1 MADDKPCIAE
11 LYESGG
17 LDMELVGKIA
27 HNELDKQKGFPF
39 SSVSANSIRA
49 LASEYIDSYTNDLGI
64 IEAYAAELDSQLSVE
79 DYRGGKISPEFMLG
93 CAIGL
98 GAASHANADIDYFC
112 NKFSSRAVIEI
123 EELSLPTLRSE
134 CRTADDFS
142 LAGVN
147 PDTKFPIGFVSVRDV
162 VDAVDEFGS
171 EHMKETLAPADMER
185 VASSLAEAEQ
195 CIERYELADLHG
207 RGMGRV
213 VEEKAAI
220 RCALRQAGF
229 DIPMANVR
237 IHIDESAHEFSHKC
251 IENACAQGIAI
262 ANGQA
267 EMPAGGRVCAVEIE
281 IDGSTLGLEP
291 TEDGLERSL
300 DDLCDE
306 KHAETDFVVG
316 SKDREMRFESKE
328 TGR

>member
-79 DYRGGKISPEFMLG
+79 DYRGGKISPEFMLS

-112 NKFSSRAVIEI
+112 DKFSSRAVIEI

-195 CIERYELADLHG
+195 CIKRYELAGGITFNAELE
-207 RGMGRV
+207 
-213 VEEKAAI
+213 VEKIDRKQDEQGLDGICEAKSEEAE
-220 RCALRQAGF
+220 LVAGSA
-229 DIPMANVR
+229 M
-237 IHIDESAHEFSHKC
+237 DE
-251 IENACAQGIAI
+251 
-262 ANGQA
+262 
-267 EMPAGGRVCAVEIE
+267 
-281 IDGSTLGLEP
+281 
-291 TEDGLERSL
+291 
-300 DDLCDE
+300 
-306 KHAETDFVVG
+306 
-316 SKDREMRFESKE
+316 REVPDNEQDK
-328 TGR
+328 